1 MSIEISI
8 VMPCLNEESAIA
20 KTIGIAKQAIEQSG
34 MSGEVVISDNGSDDN
49 SVAIAEQLGCRV
61 VNAAEK
67 GYGYALQK
75 GIESAA
81 GQYIIIGDADATYDF
96 REAVPFLDEL
106 KNGADLVIGNRLAGN
121 IHHEAMP
128 FLHRYLGTP
137 VLTFLINRFFGT
149 RITDVNCG
157 MRAFT
162 RQTVEKLQL
171 VSGGM
176 EFASE
181 MVIKAGIYGLKIAE
195 IPCSLHDNKKDR
207 QPHLNTWRDGWRHLR
222 LILLFAPHIVFALS
236 GWIMLLSGLLVTA
249 LVLPKPFQAF
259 GFYMDYHYL
268 FYSIPLIILGY
279 QALWF
284 EKFNKCFIR
293 FSGYLPKDYDTNS
306 LPFRY
311 KLDLDSDRGIPL
323 EIWLV
328 LGFGL
333 FFAGAGSLAWLFGT
347 WVATSFGG
355 LSHVRLGV
363 AGMMLIICGLQ
374 TVMNAL
380 MVSMMS
386 IKVHR

>member
-1 MSIEISI
+1 MNIKLSI
-8 VMPCLNEESAIA
+8 VMPCLNEETAIA
-20 KTIGIAKQAIEQSG
+20 KTIGIAKEAIEKSG
-34 MSGEVVISDNGSDDN
+34 FHGEIVISDNGSSDN
-49 SVAIAEQLGCRV
+49 SVEIARQLGCRV
-61 VNAAEK
+61 VSETEK

-96 REAVPFLDEL
+96 REAVPFLEKL
-106 KNGADLVIGNRLAGN
+106 KNGADLVLGNRLAGN
-121 IHHEAMP
+121 IHPEAMP
-128 FLHRYLGTP
+128 FLHQYLGTP

-149 RITDVNCG
+149 RISDVNCG

-162 RQTVEKLQL
+162 CQTKEKLQL

-181 MVIKAGIYGLKIAE
+181 MVIKAGIYRLKIAE
-195 IPCSLHDNKKDR
+195 IPCSLHNDKKER
-207 QPHLNTWRDGWRHLR
+207 EPHLNTWRDGWRHLR
-222 LILLFAPHIVFALS
+222 LILLFAPHLVFALP
-236 GWIMLLSGLLVTA
+236 GWIALLSGLLVTA
-249 LVLPKPFQAF
+249 LVLPKPFHAF
-259 GFYMDYHYL
+259 GLYMDYHYL

-293 FSGYLPKDYDTNS
+293 FSGYLPKDYHTND

-311 KLDLDSDRGIPL
+311 KLGLDTGVSL

-333 FFAGAGSLAWLFGT
+333 FFAGAASLTWLFAK
-347 WVATSFGG
+347 WVATSFGS
-355 LSHVRLGV
+355 LSHIRLGV

-386 IKVHR
+386 IKVHH